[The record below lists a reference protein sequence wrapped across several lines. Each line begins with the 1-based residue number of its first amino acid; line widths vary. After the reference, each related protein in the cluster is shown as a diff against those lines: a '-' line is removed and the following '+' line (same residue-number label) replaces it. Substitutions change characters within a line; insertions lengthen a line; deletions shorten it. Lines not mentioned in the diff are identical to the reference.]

1 MKLLFVHDHPF
12 FRDTNQ
18 IVYTGGSC
26 PKKLWQNY
34 LINFDYLDVFGR
46 KSTSLKSKNGVSS
59 TENVSFHLT
68 QKYSSALSLLKNK
81 KAIERELLPLI
92 AQADVVLVRLPSIL
106 GIIAGNLAYSKKKP
120 LWAEVVGNAEEAMT
134 AQGSLLGKIS
144 AKPLEFLNK
153 RLIQKAD
160 FVAYVTKSKLQKDY
174 PANSKAITVSLSD
187 VIVPRVLSVSELDS
201 KRYSDGIFNVGL
213 IGGFDAKYKGQD
225 VLLKAI
231 ALLDKEIQKNIK
243 IHLVG
248 KGDYSWVLELAKQLN
263 LISNLDYIGPLEA
276 GEEINNFLKTLS
288 LYVQP
293 SLTEGMP
300 RATIEAMAMG
310 CPVIGS
316 RVGGIPDI
324 VSSEFLHEKG
334 DYKTLS
340 HHIMRLYLDR
350 KVLEKEAEQSLDKA
364 IPYLKTNLDKIRL
377 DFYKKMNQYLH
388 K

>member
-12 FRDTNQ
+12 FMENEL
-18 IVYTGGSC
+18 VYSGGGL
-26 PKKLWQNY
+26 PYTAWKNY
-34 LINFDYLDVFGR
+34 LVNFAEVMVYAR
-46 KSTSLKSKNGVSS
+46 SSENAKNKKIISS

-92 AQADVVLVRLPSIL
+92 SHADVVLVRLPSIL
-106 GIIAGNLAYSKKKP
+106 GIIAGNLAYIKKKP
-120 LWAEVVGNAEEAMT
+120 LWVEVVGNAEEAMT

-144 AKPLEFLNK
+144 AKPLGFLNK
-153 RLIQKAD
+153 KLIQKAD

-174 PANSKAITVSLSD
+174 PAHTRAVSFSFSD
-187 VIVPRVLSVSELDS
+187 VIVPKVLCIDELDKIRFS
-201 KRYSDGIFNVGL
+201 GNIFHIGL

-225 VLLKAI
+225 LLLKAV
-231 ALLDKEIQKNIK
+231 ALLDEQIKRNIK

-248 KGDYSWVLELAKQLN
+248 KGDYSWVLKLAKQLN
-263 LISNLDYIGPLEA
+263 LISNLGYIGPLEA

-364 IPYLKTNLDKIRL
+364 FPYLKTNLDKIRL
-377 DFYKKMNQYLH
+377 DFYKKMNAKLS

>member
-12 FRDTNQ
+12 FMENEL
-18 IVYTGGSC
+18 VYSGGGL
-26 PKKLWQNY
+26 PYTAWKNY
-34 LINFDYLDVFGR
+34 LVNFAEVMVYAR
-46 KSTSLKSKNGVSS
+46 SSENAKNKKIISS

-92 AQADVVLVRLPSIL
+92 SHADVVLVRLPSIL
-106 GIIAGNLAYSKKKP
+106 GIIAGNLAYIKKKP
-120 LWAEVVGNAEEAMT
+120 LWVEVVGNAEEAMT

-144 AKPLEFLNK
+144 AKPLGFLNK
-153 RLIQKAD
+153 KLIQKAD

-174 PANSKAITVSLSD
+174 PAHTRAVSFSFSN
-187 VIVPRVLSVSELDS
+187 VIVPKVLCIDELDKIRFS
-201 KRYSDGIFNVGL
+201 GNIFHIGL

-225 VLLKAI
+225 LLLKAV
-231 ALLDKEIQKNIK
+231 ALLDEQIKRNIK

-248 KGDYSWVLELAKQLN
+248 KGDYSWVLKLAKQLN
-263 LISNLDYIGPLEA
+263 LISNLGYIGPLEA

-364 IPYLKTNLDKIRL
+364 FPYLKTNLDKIRL
-377 DFYKKMNQYLH
+377 DFYKKMNAKLS

>member
-12 FRDTNQ
+12 FSENKL
-18 IVYTGGSC
+18 VYSGGGL
-26 PKKLWQNY
+26 PHTVWKNY
-34 LINFDYLDVFGR
+34 LINFTEVAIYARLSDNV
-46 KSTSLKSKNGVSS
+46 KNKKIISS

-68 QKYSSALSLLKNK
+68 EKYSSALGLLKNK

-153 RLIQKAD
+153 KLIQKAD
-160 FVAYVTKSKLQKDY
+160 FAAYVTKSKLQKDY
-174 PANSKAITVSLSD
+174 PAHPRAVSFSFSD
-187 VIVPRVLSVSELDS
+187 VIVPKVLCIDELDKIRFS
-201 KRYSDGIFNVGL
+201 GNIFHIGL

-225 VLLKAI
+225 LLLKAV
-231 ALLDKEIQKNIK
+231 ALLDEQIKKNIK

-263 LISNLDYIGPLEA
+263 LISNLGYIGPLEA

-364 IPYLKTNLDKIRL
+364 FPYLKTNLDKIRL
-377 DFYKKMNQYLH
+377 DFYKKMNAKLS

>member
-12 FRDTNQ
+12 FMENEL
-18 IVYTGGSC
+18 VYSGGGL
-26 PKKLWQNY
+26 PYTAWKNY
-34 LINFDYLDVFGR
+34 LVNFAEVMVYAR
-46 KSTSLKSKNGVSS
+46 SSENAKNKKIISS

-92 AQADVVLVRLPSIL
+92 SHADVVLVRLPSIL
-106 GIIAGNLAYSKKKP
+106 GIIAGNLAYIKKKP
-120 LWAEVVGNAEEAMT
+120 LWVEVVGNAEEAMT

-144 AKPLEFLNK
+144 AKPLGFLNK
-153 RLIQKAD
+153 KLIQKAD

-174 PANSKAITVSLSD
+174 PAHPRAVSFSFSD
-187 VIVPRVLSVSELDS
+187 VIVPKVLCIDELDKIRFS
-201 KRYSDGIFNVGL
+201 GNIFHIGL

-225 VLLKAI
+225 LLLKAV
-231 ALLDKEIQKNIK
+231 ALLDEQIKRNIK

-263 LISNLDYIGPLEA
+263 LISNLGYIGPLEA

-288 LYVQP
+288 LYIQP

-364 IPYLKTNLDKIRL
+364 FPYLKTNLDKIRL
-377 DFYKKMNQYLH
+377 DFYKKMNAKLS

>member
-12 FRDTNQ
+12 FSENKL
-18 IVYTGGSC
+18 VYSGGGL
-26 PKKLWQNY
+26 PHTAWKNY
-34 LINFDYLDVFGR
+34 LINFTEVAIYARLSDNV
-46 KSTSLKSKNGVSS
+46 KNKKIISS

-68 QKYSSALSLLKNK
+68 QKYSSAFSLLKNK
-81 KAIERELLPLI
+81 KEIEKELLPLVQ
-92 AQADVVLVRLPSIL
+92 QADVVLVRLPSIL
-106 GIIAGNLAYSKKKP
+106 GIIAGNIAYSKKKP
-120 LWAEVVGNAEEAMT
+120 LWVEVVGNAEEAMA

-153 RLIQKAD
+153 KLIQKAD
-160 FVAYVTKSKLQKDY
+160 FVTYVTKNKLQKDY
-174 PANSKAITVSLSD
+174 PAHPKAVSFSLSD
-187 VIVPRVLSVSELDS
+187 VIVSKVLCIDELDKTRFS
-201 KRYSDGIFNVGL
+201 GDIFHIGL

-276 GEEINNFLKTLS
+276 GEEVNNFLKTLS

-340 HHIMRLYLDR
+340 RHIMRLYLDR

-364 IPYLKTNLDKIRL
+364 FPYLKTNLDKIRL